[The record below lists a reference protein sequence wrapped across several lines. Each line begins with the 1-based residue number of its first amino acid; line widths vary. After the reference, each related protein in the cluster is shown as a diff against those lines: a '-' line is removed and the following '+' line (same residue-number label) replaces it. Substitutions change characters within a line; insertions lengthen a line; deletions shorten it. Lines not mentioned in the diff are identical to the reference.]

1 MTTAKNDQLIDLAY
15 AAAKQRYA
23 DIGVDTDRVIAQL
36 AELAISVH
44 CWQGDDVA
52 GLEGGTELSG
62 GIAATGNHPGKARN
76 GDELRADLDAA
87 LALIPGKHRLNLHA
101 MYAETDGVKVDRNAL
116 EPKHFSRWMDWA
128 AGRKIGLDFNGTF
141 FSHPKA
147 DDGFTLSHADD
158 GIRRFWIEHG
168 IASRRIAVAMGQR
181 LGTPSIHNVWIPD
194 GYKDLPIDRLGPRE
208 RLSRALDD
216 VFAESMD
223 DAHVR
228 DAVESKLFGIGSE
241 SYVVGSH
248 DFYMG
253 YAITRKKWLCVDMGH
268 FHPTELVADKL
279 SALMMYVEGILL
291 HVSRGVRW
299 DSDHVVILSDELRML
314 AEELVRNNLLD
325 RVAIGLDFFDAS
337 INRVAAYVIGARAMG
352 KALLMAM
359 LQPIEKLQAMEAAGD
374 LTARLA
380 WLEDLKTLP
389 AGAVW
394 DAYCVRCGVPPAM
407 QWLDTV
413 CDYEKTVLAKR
424 G

>member
-1 MTTAKNDQLIDLAY
+1 MTTAKKPIETAY
-15 AAAKQRYA
+15 EAAKQRYA
-23 DIGVDTDRVIAQL
+23 DIGVDTDRVIEQL
-36 AELAISVH
+36 SEVAISLH

-52 GLEGGTELSG
+52 GLEGATELSG

-76 GDELRADLDAA
+76 GDELRADFDAA
-87 LALIPGKHRLNLHA
+87 IDLIPGSHRLNLHA
-101 MYAETDGVKVDRNAL
+101 MYAETEGVKVDRNEL
-116 EPKHFSRWMDWA
+116 EPEHFSRWMDWA
-128 AGRKIGLDFNGTF
+128 TGRKIGLDFNGTF

-168 IASRRIAVAMGQR
+168 IASRRIAAAMGRR
-181 LGTPSIHNVWIPD
+181 LGTPAVCNVWIPD
-194 GYKDLPIDRLGPRE
+194 GYKDLPIDRLAPRE

-216 VFAESMD
+216 VFAESLD
-223 DAHVR
+223 SAHVR

-253 YAITRKKWLCVDMGH
+253 YAMSRRKWLCVDMGH

-299 DSDHVVILSDELRML
+299 DSDHVVILSDELRLL
-314 AEELVRNNLLD
+314 AEELVRHNMLD
-325 RVAIGLDFFDAS
+325 RVAVGLDFFDAS

-359 LQPIEKLQAMEAAGD
+359 LQPLDKLQAMESAGD
-374 LTARLA
+374 LTGRLA
-380 WLEDLKTLP
+380 WLEDLKTMP

-407 QWLDTV
+407 QWLDNV
-413 CDYEKTVLAKR
+413 RDYEKKILAER
-424 G
+424 A